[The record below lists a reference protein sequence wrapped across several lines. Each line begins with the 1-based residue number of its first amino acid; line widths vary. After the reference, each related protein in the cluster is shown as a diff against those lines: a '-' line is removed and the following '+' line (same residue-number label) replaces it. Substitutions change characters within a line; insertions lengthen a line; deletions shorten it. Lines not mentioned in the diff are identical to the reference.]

1 MRHAFLPV
9 MLLALPAHAQ
19 TTPSWTSSSW
29 APADA
34 VSVRD
39 CRRPAEAKEAQVL
52 AFDKTSLEAKLAVSI
67 GNGQF
72 KVVTIRLWDRH
83 DDPRPVAPVVEAARI
98 TQGKLQ
104 FYTPNLDAD
113 PEPVHDKQFLLI
125 AGLGGAQI
133 CWATE
138 SSLFKEA
145 NSRGK
150 AAAVPEAA
158 QTAAG
163 AVTSTGTRRR

>member
-1 MRHAFLPV
+1 MRHAFMFV
-9 MLLALPAHAQ
+9 TLLCLPAHAQ
-19 TTPSWTSSSW
+19 TTPSWISATST
-29 APADA
+29 PPDA

-39 CRRPAEAKEAQVL
+39 CRRPAKAKEAQVL

-67 GNGQF
+67 GTGQF

-83 DDPRPVAPVVEAARI
+83 DDPRPVVPVVEAARI

-125 AGLGGAQI
+125 AGLGGSQI

-138 SSLFKEA
+138 SSLLKEA
-145 NSRGK
+145 TSSGK
-150 AAAVPEAA
+150 APGPQADT
-158 QTAAG
+158 TAAG
-163 AVTSTGTRRR
+163 PVGSTGTRRR

>member
-1 MRHAFLPV
+1 MRHAFMFV
-9 MLLALPAHAQ
+9 TLLCLPAHAQ
-19 TTPSWTSSSW
+19 TTPSWISATST
-29 APADA
+29 PPDA

-67 GNGQF
+67 GTGQF

-83 DDPRPVAPVVEAARI
+83 DDPRPVVPVVEAARI

-113 PEPVHDKQFLLI
+113 PEPVHDKEFLLI

-138 SSLFKEA
+138 SSLLKEA
-145 NSRGK
+145 ASRGK
-150 AAAVPEAA
+150 AAPAPEGA
-158 QTAAG
+158 AAG
-163 AVTSTGTRRR
+163 AANSNGIRRR